1 MGSLYS
7 DEEEEV
13 LDLVPEKI
21 QMTWTKEK
29 LDTERRN
36 RNNAPEN
43 FRELISLKPWGFYFF
58 QFTLNL
64 LSDVALLF

>member
-1 MGSLYS
+1 MGSVYS
-7 DEEEEV
+7 DEEEET
-13 LDLVPEKI
+13 LDSMPEKI

-43 FRELISLKPWGFYFF
+43 FRELISLKP
-58 QFTLNL
+58 
-64 LSDVALLF
+64 